1 MSVEHAELTSAE
13 HPELDQL
20 QAAYRTAL
28 ETWISSIKKEE
39 ALASMNHT
47 MIEIDAWEKAHF
59 DEEEVRDN
67 VKTAKTNYEDALR
80 AKFFGF

>member
-1 MSVEHAELTSAE
+1 MSNE
-13 HPELDQL
+13 HPELDEL
-20 QAAYRTAL
+20 QATYRTAL

-39 ALASMNHT
+39 SLASMNHS

-59 DEEEVRDN
+59 DEEEVRES